1 MAERPKISRI
11 SIPGLG
17 RLNAALNNWANW
29 IEYGANLRGRWPVMV
44 SRTPTGNL
52 ISIDGSPANLRI
64 MFVTDTIT
72 AASGSTAG
80 IGMAVDAIFTESTR
94 DLSEGDNDEEYVYNY
109 HAKGFEIGAVIA
121 AFPRYGVLWVF
132 DVDACAH
139 YQ

>member
-1 MAERPKISRI
+1 MAESPKIPRI

-17 RLNAALNNWANW
+17 KLNAALINWANW

-52 ISIDGSPANLRI
+52 VSIDGSPNNLRI
-64 MFVTDTIT
+64 MVVTSTIIAMT
-72 AASGSTAG
+72 SSTAG
-80 IGMAVDAIFTESTR
+80 VGAAVDAVFTESTR
-94 DLSEGDNDEEYVYNY
+94 DLSEGDNDPEDVYNY
-109 HAKGFEIGAVIA
+109 HEKGFEIGAVIA

-132 DVDACAH
+132 DVDACIH

>member
-17 RLNAALNNWANW
+17 RLNAALINWANW

-109 HAKGFEIGAVIA
+109 HEKGFEIGAVIA